1 MLCVVLQQSR
11 NKSSL
16 DFPACRV
23 NLGIG
28 LSRTMFVERR
38 RRPRRNAFKL
48 GSIIIN
54 EKLSPLDCLVWNA
67 NDHGAM
73 IEVSPDVMLPETF
86 RLIATS
92 LFIDRACRVVW
103 RNGRKVGVEFAL

>member
-1 MLCVVLQQSR
+1 
-11 NKSSL
+11 
-16 DFPACRV
+16 
-23 NLGIG
+23 
-28 LSRTMFVERR
+28 MFVERR
-38 RRPRRNAFKL
+38 RKPRRNAFKL

-54 EKLSPLDCLVWNA
+54 EKSLPLDCLVWNA

-92 LFIDRACRVVW
+92 LFIDQNCSVVW
-103 RNGRKVGVEFAL
+103 RNERKVGVEFAL